1 MKILITGVGG
11 YIGNQLAYYL
21 SSKLNDPI
29 ELYGYD
35 KHPENVIHRN
45 LFNVVWNTDCRS
57 HQLMKAI
64 RYDYVF
70 HLAGSSSVP
79 IFNVDPH
86 LAYLNTVKVNELV
99 GGLRCDNFV
108 MVSSASVYVSD
119 SHYAISKLMSEEYF
133 NLKRFNTNVYTYRLQ
148 NVAGHI
154 PLCDAVED
162 HDPETHL
169 IPNLVSNKPLTI
181 NGNPEIVRDYVHVY
195 DVCRALA
202 SVIPNQFPV
211 DRLLGPVCGKPW
223 YIGTGVGSSI
233 YDVLKAYYRVT
244 GVKKKI
250 IMGDVRVGDPLYQI
264 NDRASLPYMKNLDD
278 IITDTIEGYKRNR
291 CISPLTVA

>member
-1 MKILITGVGG
+1 MKILITGAGG

-21 SSKLNDPI
+21 SRPMNHSI

-45 LFNVVWNTDCRS
+45 LFNMVWNTDCRS
-57 HQLMKAI
+57 HKLMKAV
-64 RYDYVF
+64 RYDYIF

-79 IFNVDPH
+79 VFNVDPH
-86 LAYLNTVKVNELV
+86 LAYLNTVQVNELV
-99 GGLRCDNFV
+99 GGLSCDHFV
-108 MVSSASVYVSD
+108 MVSSASVDVSD

-133 NLKRFNTNVYTYRLQ
+133 DRKWDDRYTYTYRLH

-154 PLCDAVED
+154 PLCNAVED
-162 HDPETHL
+162 HEPETHL

-181 NGNPEIVRDYVHVY
+181 NGDPDIVRDYVHVY

-202 SVIPNQFPV
+202 AVIHGRFP
-211 DRLLGPVCGKPW
+211 RLGEPW

-233 YDVLKAYYRVT
+233 HDVLKSYHRVT
-244 GVKKKI
+244 GEKKKI
-250 IMGDVRVGDPLYQI
+250 LMGDLRVGDPSFQV
-264 NDRASLPYMKNLDD
+264 NDEASLPYMKNLDD
-278 IITDTIEGYKRNR
+278 IIMDTIEGYKRNH